1 MFLCG
6 PAIRHGKENFCF
18 IYKYRQRFAV
28 VAKPSPPR
36 LAEDRRL
43 RGSLPRV
50 GHVPRRPLVLRQECL
65 TCERTGKPAHRS
77 DQVTKICGDEFR
89 MVGANHGQCMLIVS
103 VFVYGI
109 SSTGDW
115 LQLGAAS
122 CWMVANLATLAGA
135 EA

>member
-1 MFLCG
+1 M
-6 PAIRHGKENFCF
+6 
-18 IYKYRQRFAV
+18 
-28 VAKPSPPR
+28 
-36 LAEDRRL
+36 
-43 RGSLPRV
+43 
-50 GHVPRRPLVLRQECL
+50 GHVPRRPVVLR
-65 TCERTGKPAHRS
+65 TGVFDVLNEQGNPL
-77 DQVTKICGDEFR
+77 
-89 MVGANHGQCMLIVS
+89 VGPTTSRKSVAMSFEWLGQTMASACWIVS